1 MSLFSDFQGA
11 SRGPAELAVAMSDG
25 EWYVAPHLQK
35 ISDVLSQVGQG
46 KGLRIIIECPPR
58 HGKSELCSVWTPS
71 WFLHRWPRK
80 RVILASYEADFAR
93 EWGRRVRDT
102 FEEHNLGKT
111 NEDVTAANAWN
122 TSAGGGM
129 RTAGLDGPITGKG
142 ADLLIIDDPV
152 KNDEEARS
160 PTIRE
165 RNWRWWLTTGRT
177 RLEPGADVIVIMC
190 MVGDTHVL
198 MADGTEK
205 ALRDV
210 RVGDSVATYD
220 NGLVSTSKV
229 MNWKNQGCDSV
240 FKIKMKSGN
249 FVVANER
256 HPFLVQRD
264 GGKPEWLRL
273 REIRK
278 GDGILRVTGVNGKGS
293 SARQETAK
301 GQPGVADSV
310 SPITARTDGQEGS
323 GHHRSTRNT
332 GAQFDSSIGT
342 ESPSKSTEQCST
354 NSAVYVRSAES
365 LQADGRQSTG
375 MDTSASIT
383 ATKPERFEG
392 FCATNAT
399 SSSATEEQ
407 RLFCSE
413 PLSTCELTLDVV
425 VGIEGAGREDVF
437 DIQVDRTESFIANGV
452 VAHNTRWHEDDLVG
466 RMLRHQA
473 EQWIELCFPALAET
487 DDPLGREKGEPL
499 WKGRYSKSELQKT
512 RDVVGPY
519 VWSALYQQRPIPE
532 EGGGQL
538 WTPDLLD
545 ETRVGV
551 APEFMFCAVGVD
563 PSAGAKRTNDEQ
575 GVGVCGIDAHG
586 DIYTFD
592 DATVRLSPAG
602 WGMAAIQAALKCRP
616 TATIYV
622 ERSGGG
628 DMCRHVIMTA
638 MEAAGVHGLR
648 VDDVVA
654 RVGKHARAE
663 PVASYWA
670 QGRGHMMGIDAGH
683 GAVAS
688 ASWSTKLEAELC
700 NFYMDGYHGTRSP
713 NRADGMVWAAL
724 GLMKMGVHVVGET
737 DEKLEEWHE
746 RSLTA

>member
-177 RLEPGADVIVIMC
+177 RLEPGADVIVIM
-190 MVGDTHVL
+190 
-198 MADGTEK
+198 
-205 ALRDV
+205 
-210 RVGDSVATYD
+210 
-220 NGLVSTSKV
+220 
-229 MNWKNQGCDSV
+229 
-240 FKIKMKSGN
+240 
-249 FVVANER
+249 
-256 HPFLVQRD
+256 
-264 GGKPEWLRL
+264 
-273 REIRK
+273 
-278 GDGILRVTGVNGKGS
+278 
-293 SARQETAK
+293 
-301 GQPGVADSV
+301 
-310 SPITARTDGQEGS
+310 
-323 GHHRSTRNT
+323 
-332 GAQFDSSIGT
+332 
-342 ESPSKSTEQCST
+342 
-354 NSAVYVRSAES
+354 
-365 LQADGRQSTG
+365 
-375 MDTSASIT
+375 
-383 ATKPERFEG
+383 
-392 FCATNAT
+392 
-399 SSSATEEQ
+399 
-407 RLFCSE
+407 
-413 PLSTCELTLDVV
+413 
-425 VGIEGAGREDVF
+425 
-437 DIQVDRTESFIANGV
+437 
-452 VAHNTRWHEDDLVG
+452 TRWHEDDLVG